1 VFAAGPGWIPED
13 WAAVPG
19 VRRLV
24 AFLETKTVWHPVG
37 I

>member
-1 VFAAGPGWIPED
+1 VFAADED
-13 WAAVPG
+13 WAAAPG
-19 VRRLV
+19 VRRLL

>member
-1 VFAAGPGWIPED
+1 VFTADED
-13 WAAVPG
+13 WAAAPEP
-19 VRRLV
+19 RRML